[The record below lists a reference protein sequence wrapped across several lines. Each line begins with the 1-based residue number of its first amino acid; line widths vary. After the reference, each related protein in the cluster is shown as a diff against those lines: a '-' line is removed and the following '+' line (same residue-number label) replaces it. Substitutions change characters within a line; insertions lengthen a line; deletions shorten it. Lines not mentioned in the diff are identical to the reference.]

1 MSTDQLTKRTAEI
14 RQLHQSAKATLAL
27 VNKIERN
34 LFAQVRPGYALF
46 FLAASCKRPVSL
58 DEVRAALVRGS
69 VITSLDDAQLMKAAY
84 RLVAYHVRAGRLR
97 WTNKDRNCFTNVVS
111 R

>member
-1 MSTDQLTKRTAEI
+1 MSNTQLSKRTHEI
-14 RQLHQSAKATLAL
+14 RQLAKHAKATLHL
-27 VNKIERN
+27 VDRIERN

-58 DEVRAALVRGS
+58 DEVQAALVRGH
-69 VITSLDDAQLMKAAY
+69 VITSLDDDHLMKAAR
-84 RLVAYHVRAGRLR
+84 RLVTYHVNVGRLR
-97 WTNKDRNCFTNVVS
+97 WTNAERTTFTNVVS